1 MILGLILACA
11 IMPNVHLMQNIS
23 TAGRGAPSL
32 YNIETD
38 SRVLNEGIQERSQ
51 SVVGPV
57 SLVVLLVEF
66 SDMKHVAS
74 KEAVRNLVF
83 VVMGDYYRQVSYG
96 RVEVTGNVTD
106 WMTLGH
112 PMKYYGADTGGDI
125 DPNSSRL
132 LSDAVA
138 AAEPSVDFRQY
149 QNVMV
154 MHAGNGQESEGDK
167 TDDVWSVYY
176 DGLSI
181 VTNSGIA
188 ISAGEIVPENEAN
201 AGLKACFGVVAHE
214 FGHYL
219 GLPDLYDE
227 RGRLQSRDYV
237 GPWSLMAGGSWLGK
251 PDGSAPSELEAYSRI
266 LLGWLQPQ
274 ELGQAETALV
284 VPLELWSGTRA
295 IKVSVPDSDAYYLIE
310 DRRRFSYDQ
319 SLPSEGLLITYVRP
333 TAESGSGIVRV
344 INANSSNTKLNY
356 ATFHGGDTY
365 ADEEHSIY
373 FTIQAQG
380 DGFKIELSPAPP
392 LYAKLTDISS
402 ATVSYDDS
410 TTLTA
415 RVLDEKGNAL
425 SGLVV
430 MVSYFDGSSFV
441 LLGQCASDAQGICST
456 TTRIR
461 VTPGEYRLTYNSV
474 GTLLE
479 GRFIWP
485 ANATAT
491 LTVTRGALRISVP
504 SDQLYAFES
513 QRIRVRI
520 LDEFNRPVANVSV
533 SFLING
539 RFIGKAMTSPS
550 GYAATTY
557 IFDPWNTGNQ
567 NLRLEVD
574 GGRDYLSN
582 ATSKTVSIL
591 IPDWFYKAV
600 FTALLVGIVV
610 VLEARQL
617 REHSIGSNL
626 DQGRQLI
633 TSNEAP
639 LQMKY
644 CLNCGQ
650 PIRIDAR
657 FCTNI
662 RCGAPQDRP
671 RYFRSANHK
680 RVQ

>member
-11 IMPNVHLMQNIS
+11 IMPNVHITQNTS

-32 YNIETD
+32 NNIEAD
-38 SRVLNEGIQERSQ
+38 SRVLNEGTQERSQ

-66 SDMKHVAS
+66 SDTKHVAS
-74 KEAVRNLVF
+74 KEAVHNLIF
-83 VVMGDYYRQVSYG
+83 VVMNDYYRQVSYG
-96 RVEVTGNVTD
+96 RIEITGNVTD
-106 WMTLGH
+106 WITLGH
-112 PMKYYGADTGGDI
+112 PMRYYGADAGGNI
-125 DPNSSRL
+125 DPNSSKL
-132 LSDAVA
+132 LTDAVA
-138 AAEPSVDFRQY
+138 AAGSTVDFKQY

-176 DGLSI
+176 EDLSI
-181 VTNSGIA
+181 VTNSGVVIG
-188 ISAGEIVPENEAN
+188 AGEIVPENEAN
-201 AGLKACFGVVAHE
+201 AGLKACLGVVAHE

-274 ELGQAETALV
+274 ELGQAEAALV

-333 TAESGSGIVRV
+333 TVESGSGIVRV

-365 ADEEHSIY
+365 VDEEHSIY
-373 FTIQAQG
+373 FTIEAQG
-380 DGFKIELSPAPP
+380 DGFKIELSPAPL

-430 MVSYFDGSSFV
+430 TVSYFDGSSFV

-456 TTRIR
+456 GIKIR
-461 VTPGEYRLTYNSV
+461 VTPGEYRLTYTSV
-474 GTLLE
+474 GTVLE

-485 ANATAT
+485 ANATAA
-491 LTVTRGALRISVP
+491 LTVTQGALRISVP
-504 SDQLYAFES
+504 SDQLYAFQP

-533 SFLING
+533 SFLIND
-539 RFIGKAMTSPS
+539 RFMGKAMTSPS
-550 GYAATTY
+550 GYADTTY
-557 IFDPWNTGNQ
+557 IFDPWNIGNQ

-574 GGRDYLSN
+574 GGRDYVSS
-582 ATSKTVSIL
+582 ATSMTVPIL
-591 IPDWFYKAV
+591 IPDWFYQAV
-600 FTALLVGIVV
+600 FAVLLVGMVV
-610 VLEARQL
+610 VLAARQS

-626 DQGRQLI
+626 DQGHQLI
-633 TSNEAP
+633 TSDTAP

-671 RYFRSANHK
+671 RYFRSAKHK